1 MNEELTL
8 LNNQEDVEQ
17 EIDIFY
23 MPNYKERKGYCP
35 VRDMHISEY
44 QIPLELMSRLPKSGQ
59 SRVQDCSESSVIEK
73 AEQMKSPKGQTTG
86 ICVLANKSAGTFDVF
101 WGNTRL
107 RGGKI
112 LDSRGEKIYNCDK
125 GHIWASLYEHDISDL
140 DIFQAI
146 ENNIHDVNERAT
158 LPDNINSILRM
169 IDRGKADIFIPDN
182 TDKKSYN
189 DVDQEKQ
196 RVAVKKLYE
205 KCSMPS
211 NKFQTLWNQVKKQNK
226 ATSRKMR
233 TWDKNEQ
240 AVYFGAH
247 NDYGITKEQCNATT
261 ESGTVFEVEIDGKTE
276 KLAIY
281 FVSKQSEFA
290 TSGVANPQY
299 KRNVRKEATYVVT
312 VVSLNDSK
320 GASINKSRETV
331 INKIR
336 EWNSEIKAG
345 KSIDRILFIPQTEQ
359 EQDVEMIAG
368 EYLKDTLF

>member
-8 LNNQEDVEQ
+8 LNNQEEVEQ
-17 EIDIFY
+17 EKDIFD
-23 MPNYKERKGYCP
+23 MTNYNQRDGYCP
-35 VRDMHISEY
+35 VRDIHISEY
-44 QIPLELMSRLPKSGQ
+44 QIPFELISRLPKSGQ

-86 ICVLANKSAGTFDVF
+86 ICVLVNKQAGTFDVM

-112 LDSRGEKIYNCDK
+112 LDSRGEKIYNCNK
-125 GHIWASLYEHDISDL
+125 GSIWTSLYEHDISDL
-140 DIFQAI
+140 DKFQAI

-158 LPDNINSILRM
+158 LPDNINSILKM
-169 IDRGKADIFIPDN
+169 IDSGKIDGYHDDA
-182 TDKKSYN
+182 KSYN
-189 DVDQEKQ
+189 DIDQEKQ
-196 RVAVKKLYE
+196 RAAVKKLYE
-205 KCSMPS
+205 ECSMPS
-211 NKFQTLWNQVKKQNK
+211 NKFKTLWNQVKKQNK
-226 ATSRKMR
+226 ATSRKMK

-261 ESGTVFEVEIDGKTE
+261 ESGTIFEVEIDGKTE

-299 KRNVRKEATYVVT
+299 KRNVKKEATYVVT